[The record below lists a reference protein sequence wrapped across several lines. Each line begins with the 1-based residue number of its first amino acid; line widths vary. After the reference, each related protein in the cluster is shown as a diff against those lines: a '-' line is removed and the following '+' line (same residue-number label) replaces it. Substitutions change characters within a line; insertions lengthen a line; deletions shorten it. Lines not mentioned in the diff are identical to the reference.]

1 MTGLILN
8 LKPWERF
15 LVGSH
20 VLQNGP
26 RRTQIRVQEGGVGV
40 LRLSDALHPEQ
51 VTTPLTRAY
60 YAAQLLLLGEEI
72 EDAESANVLK
82 AKLEQMREVL
92 GPSEG
97 IDNAIRHAGAKRF
110 FAVMRALR
118 PLLPAEALLLSA
130 AYRGESGNHSGHI
143 SAAC

>member
-1 MTGLILN
+1 MN

-26 RRTQIRVQEGGVGV
+26 RRSQIRVQDGGAGV

-60 YAAQLLLLGEEI
+60 YAAQLLLLGEEDG
-72 EDAESANVLK
+72 EAASASLLEVTLVQLRDA
-82 AKLEQMREVL
+82 L
-92 GPSEG
+92 GASEG
-97 IDNAIRHAGAKRF
+97 IDEALRHAEGGRY
-110 FAVMRALR
+110 FAVLRALR
-118 PLLPAEALLLSA
+118 PLLPEEALLLSGA
-130 AYRGESGNHSGHI
+130 CQGGQDNFGEHV